1 MKIRLIDILALIFIR
16 PMEKW
21 ESLIKQQTG
30 KTVDQLVTAAEKA
43 ARRPATR

>member
-1 MKIRLIDILALIFIR
+1 MKIRLIAIFALIFIR

-30 KTVDQLVTAAEKA
+30 KTVDQRVTAAERA
-43 ARRPATR
+43 ARRPAAK